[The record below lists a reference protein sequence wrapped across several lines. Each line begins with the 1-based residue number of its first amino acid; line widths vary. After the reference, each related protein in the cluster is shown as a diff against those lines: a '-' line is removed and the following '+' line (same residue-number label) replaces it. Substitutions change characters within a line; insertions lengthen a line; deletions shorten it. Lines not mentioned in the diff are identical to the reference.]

1 VRGERRKRKRAR
13 ETATRGSYPL
23 TRAAA
28 IIRRV
33 DGQGVDS
40 ELLPWTE
47 EEDEAVEVGL
57 GLFWASVWKGEGESW
72 ARLGPKQRREF
83 FSIKPFLFYISFLKN
98 CNIVLVAN
106 TLEIQ
111 TCFEI

>member
-1 VRGERRKRKRAR
+1 VERWGTARAGARVRRPLAGKSKRDKRGERRKRKRAR
-13 ETATRGSYPL
+13 ETAAWGSYPL

-28 IIRRV
+28 VIRRV

-72 ARLGPKQRREF
+72 ARLGPEQRREF
-83 FSIKPFLFYISFLKN
+83 FFL
-98 CNIVLVAN
+98 
-106 TLEIQ
+106 
-111 TCFEI
+111 